1 MSRRAHS
8 TADLKRAVGTSFV
21 ALALL
26 GAGAGLA
33 QETCPCPP
41 PAPPPP
47 LWTGSVGLSYLATS
61 GNTDTES
68 LGFAA
73 TWARQPTPW
82 GMEIT
87 ALANRAE
94 SEGVTTAERYYG
106 GLRGKRALGEA
117 FELFGGLSY
126 ESNEF
131 AGFDS
136 RTLIEAGGI
145 WKALTGPVHALAFD
159 AGLTFTQE
167 APVVGEDLDFM
178 GAVAGAAYAWK
189 ITEAATLR
197 ERLLYF
203 PNFDTSDDWRWSSET
218 SLEAAFAAS
227 WALRVGYLYTRDNLP
242 APGFEEADSTT
253 TVSVV
258 WKR

>member
-1 MSRRAHS
+1 M
-8 TADLKRAVGTSFV
+8 
-21 ALALL
+21 ALALI
-26 GAGAGLA
+26 GAGAGMA
-33 QETCPCPP
+33 QENCPCPP

-47 LWTGSVGLSYLATS
+47 LWTGSVGLSYLATA

-94 SEGVTTAERYYG
+94 SDGVTTAERYYG
-106 GLRGKRALGEA
+106 GLRGKRAMGEA

-159 AGLTFTQE
+159 AGLTWTQE

>member
-1 MSRRAHS
+1 MIPKSTSRAGRLS
-8 TADLKRAVGTSFV
+8 TSLFF
-21 ALALL
+21 LL
-26 GAGAGLA
+26 VLVGAGASRA

-41 PAPPPP
+41 PPPPPP
-47 LWTGSVGLSYLATS
+47 LWTGSLGLSYLATS

-68 LGFAA
+68 LGLTAA
-73 TWARQPTPW
+73 WARQPTPW
-82 GMEIT
+82 GMEIL
-87 ALANRAE
+87 AVANRAE
-94 SEGVTTAERYYG
+94 SGGVTTAERYFA
-106 GLRGKRALGEA
+106 GLRGKRALDEA
-117 FELFGGLSY
+117 FELFAGLSY

-136 RTLIEAGGI
+136 RTLLEAGGI
-145 WKALTGPVHALAFD
+145 WRALVGPVHELAFD

-167 APVVGEDLDFM
+167 SPVVGEEFDFM
-178 GAVAGAAYAWK
+178 GAIAGAAYVWK
-189 ITEAATLR
+189 ITDAATFR

-227 WALRVGYLYTRDNLP
+227 WALRVAYLYTNDNLP
-242 APGFEEADSTT
+242 TPGFEKADSVT
-253 TVSVV
+253 TVSLV